1 MFKLGSSLTPEQRT
15 LKNEINNKTSKEN
28 PPKKRKLADGAKT
41 TIFLDWRAKNAV
53 TPAKDQM
60 KCAACYAF
68 AATAALES
76 AYAIKSGNLV
86 SFSE

>member
-1 MFKLGSSLTPEQRT
+1 LFKLGSSLTPEQRT
-15 LKNEINNKTSKEN
+15 IKKEQDNNKSKEA
-28 PPKKRKLADGAKT
+28 PPKKRKLADGGKT

-68 AATAALES
+68 AANAAVES
-76 AYAIKSGNLV
+76 AYAIKSGQLV

>member
-1 MFKLGSSLTPEQRT
+1 V
-15 LKNEINNKTSKEN
+15 
-28 PPKKRKLADGAKT
+28 PKKRKLAEGKT
-41 TIFLDWRAKNAV
+41 TYMLDWRTKNAV

-68 AATAALES
+68 AANAAVES
-76 AYAIKSGNLV
+76 AYAIKSGQLV